1 MTVVVE
7 PAGTTTVVFAGGLG
21 LPLLMQPD
29 NKAAVTTK
37 AERIFIVCS
46 T

>member
-7 PAGTTTVVFAGGLG
+7 PAGTTTVVFCGGFG

-29 NKAAVTTK
+29 NRVAVSAKADK
-37 AERIFIVCS
+37 IFIYCS